1 MGPVLCLPP
10 IWQDSCLPLP
20 SWLAFSSLP
29 PQSQCPSTLQLFLEA
44 GTTTEM
50 LEGPQTLPLLS
61 TPGLVSST
69 RSSSSGGSRNGSD
82 KNILVK
88 VKLIRTITFG
98 GNKTEKKNSDS
109 PKKKKKKKKKK

>member
-50 LEGPQTLPLLS
+50 LEGLQTLPLLS
-61 TPGLVSST
+61 THGLVSST
-69 RSSSSGGSRNGSD
+69 RSSPSGESRNGSD

-88 VKLIRTITFG
+88 VKLMCGMCCLAEPHRGSTTG
-98 GNKTEKKNSDS
+98 PST
-109 PKKKKKKKKKK
+109 P